1 MLHTLQGYLTRV
13 KIKKQCVKMFPLVK
27 VLVYTILIKI
37 VLEIDRLFRK
47 KINDKVQVV

>member
-1 MLHTLQGYLTRV
+1 MLHTLQGC

-27 VLVYTILIKI
+27 VFGIYTILIKI